1 MTSLPWCTRCFLPEK
16 LNVEAV
22 YAAPFTNDRSTGPGD
37 GMEKSYEE
45 ILRLLERLHMDAE
58 GFVYRGSDYLSRGKP
73 PQRSA
78 AVDDPD
84 PAGSGSPPDDD
95 PLYVVAIG
103 AITNVTAAL
112 LLEPRS
118 GPQDRGDMAGWEHAP
133 PAVHDGIQPDAG
145 SGCRPGHFRQ
155 RRAVRPDSLPGRGFA
170 PSDPRSE
177 LDETIK
183 GRNAISDFL
192 YERFVSYSSDHFAWA
207 KIWDISAIAYLLDE
221 LHADRNSTKPSNT

>member
-1 MTSLPWCTRCFLPEK
+1 MYALLCPKK

-58 GFVYRGSDYLSRGKP
+58 GFVYRGSTDYLSRGKP
-73 PQRSA
+73 SQRSA
-78 AVDDPD
+78 AVDDLIRR
-84 PAGSGSPPDDD
+84 AVAAPDDD
-95 PLYVVAIG
+95 PLLCSGNRSDYQCSG
-103 AITNVTAAL
+103 GPAA
-112 LLEPRS
+112 RTGS
-118 GPQDRGDMAGWEHAP
+118 GPQDRGGMAGWEHAP

-155 RRAVRPDSLPGRGFA
+155 RRAVRPDSLCLGVA
-170 PSDPRSE
+170 SSHLLTTRSE

-183 GRNAISDFL
+183 GRNAISDFH
-192 YERFVSYSSDHFAWA
+192 ERFVSYSSDHFAWA
-207 KIWDISAIAYLLDE
+207 KEIWDISAIAYLLDE
-221 LHADRNSTKPSNT
+221 SYMLTEIPRSPAIRN